1 MASSLPPAHPQL
13 FSMRRLL
20 QEQLV
25 AELPH
30 QPELVL
36 VTDLDGTLLDGP
48 PRWRRRFYSWLEQR
62 RQQVLHV
69 YSTGRDLRSVRLLLK
84 AEAPMGLRAPHLVIG
99 DVGSTVACGISLEPL
114 PLAVAPIEARW
125 RGMPERLLPL
135 LGGIPGLSAQPITSE
150 RRLAYEVDVELLDPA
165 LLAPLEA
172 QGVDCLISGDR
183 YLDVLPAGVNK
194 GSTLLT
200 LLQWLEIEPARV
212 VTAGDSLNDLAM
224 FETGLPGVMVGNS
237 EPALV
242 QALPRL
248 PATYRAWG
256 QGCEGIVEG
265 LCRFGFTSLLG
276 ELATDLAVDRPG
288 PLFSSAAADEPW

>member
-1 MASSLPPAHPQL
+1 MRREAMAPPLPPAFRSRQ
-13 FSMRRLL
+13 RL

-48 PRWRRRFYSWLEQR
+48 PRWRRRLYSWLEEY

-69 YSTGRDLRSVRLLLK
+69 YSTGRDLRSVAQLLE
-84 AEAPMGLRAPHLVIG
+84 AEAAMGLRSPHLVIG
-99 DVGSTVACGISLEPL
+99 DVGSTVACGVSLEPL
-114 PLAVAPIEARW
+114 SLAVTPIEARW

-135 LGGIPGLSAQPITSE
+135 LAGIPGLSAQPITAE
-150 RRLAYEVDVELLDPA
+150 RRLAYEVDVAILDPGR
-165 LLAPLEA
+165 LAPLQA
-172 QGVDCLISGDR
+172 HGVDCLISGDR
-183 YLDVLPAGVNK
+183 YLDVLLAGVNK

-200 LLQWLEIEPARV
+200 LLDWLEIEPTRV

-224 FETGLPGVMVGNS
+224 FETGLAGVMVGNA

-242 QALPRL
+242 AALPRL
-248 PATYRAWG
+248 PGTYRARG
-256 QGCEGIVEG
+256 EGCEGIVEG
-265 LCRFGFTSLLG
+265 LCRFGFAGLLG
-276 ELATDLAVDRPG
+276 DLATDLPG
-288 PLFSSAAADEPW
+288 PAFSSEPAGAPW